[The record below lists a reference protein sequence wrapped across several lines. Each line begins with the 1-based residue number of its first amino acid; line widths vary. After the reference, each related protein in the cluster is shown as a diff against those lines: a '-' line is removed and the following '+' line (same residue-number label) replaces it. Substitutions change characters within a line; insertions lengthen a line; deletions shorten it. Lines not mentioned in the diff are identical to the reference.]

1 MTETTER
8 EGRCRCLG
16 YGGRGYKKTK
26 GEAQTVTTC
35 WYCNGGRGRSAGTEG
50 ESKASEDEGIG
61 DAAPEL
67 QSRAAIH
74 SESSRSSGG
83 RRWVE
88 CWRAAGAVEEE
99 EEEDAGPRAVFG

>member
-1 MTETTER
+1 MAVLGLR
-8 EGRCRCLG
+8 EEGIQKPKARHKLSRHVG
-16 YGGRGYKKTK
+16 IVMMAGGRS
-26 GEAQTVTTC
+26 V
-35 WYCNGGRGRSAGTEG
+35 GTEG

-67 QSRAAIH
+67 QSRVAIH